1 MGSNVLGALGG
12 LPGAVLLSGYQIVLG
27 ALGVGEGSLAL
38 RIPDSRAA
46 RLWAGT
52 QGRVPANARRNA

>member
-27 ALGVGEGSLAL
+27 ALSVGEGSLAL

-46 RLWAGT
+46 
-52 QGRVPANARRNA
+52 